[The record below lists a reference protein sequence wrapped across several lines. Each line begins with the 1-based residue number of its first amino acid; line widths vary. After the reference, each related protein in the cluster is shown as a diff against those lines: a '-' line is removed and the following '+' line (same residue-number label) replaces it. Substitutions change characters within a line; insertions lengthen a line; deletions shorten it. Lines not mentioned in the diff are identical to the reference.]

1 MSRLVAALLCAVAAT
16 NACGGETPES
26 NTPAP
31 SSSPSAR
38 GSVAT
43 SDPSPDSPP
52 SEASTSP
59 PAAVRSEDFDAGV
72 AYALVRTLAV
82 EIGPREATSPA
93 YDRAAELVSRRLSRA
108 GYAVRRQQVRVPA
121 GNSWG
126 VPVPAGHS
134 ENVIAEPPGFDPD
147 RPYLVVGAHLDTVP
161 TAPGAE
167 DNASGIG
174 VLVAAAEAVVA
185 ARTRLPV
192 VWVAFGAEE
201 PRGAGDEAHHY
212 GSRAYV
218 GALVGLQRD
227 SVRAMVS
234 LDRVG
239 VGNAVPVGSAG
250 ETDPVQRRLLR
261 LADRIGVSAAA
272 ESGQRSSDHWSFVR
286 AGLPGVRLGG
296 TSYAGYH
303 SAEDLPHVVS
313 RAQLDRVGRLLL
325 AWLR

>member
-167 DNASGIG
+167 DNASGSG
-174 VLVAAAEAVVA
+174 VLVEIG
-185 ARTRLPV
+185 R
-192 VWVAFGAEE
+192 
-201 PRGAGDEAHHY
+201 AH
-212 GSRAYV
+212 V
-218 GALVGLQRD
+218 
-227 SVRAMVS
+227 
-234 LDRVG
+234 
-239 VGNAVPVGSAG
+239 
-250 ETDPVQRRLLR
+250 
-261 LADRIGVSAAA
+261 
-272 ESGQRSSDHWSFVR
+272 
-286 AGLPGVRLGG
+286 
-296 TSYAGYH
+296 
-303 SAEDLPHVVS
+303 
-313 RAQLDRVGRLLL
+313 
-325 AWLR
+325 